1 MSNIISYNRGIHKI
15 INDYNKKKKYKFSI
29 LTFIIP
35 FFIIKK
41 MKKYTSLKNT
51 NELYETYL
59 SIENILPIIER
70 FPQLLIYLK
79 KKFLFTFENEYFK
92 YQDM

>member
-1 MSNIISYNRGIHKI
+1 
-15 INDYNKKKKYKFSI
+15 
-29 LTFIIP
+29 
-35 FFIIKK
+35 